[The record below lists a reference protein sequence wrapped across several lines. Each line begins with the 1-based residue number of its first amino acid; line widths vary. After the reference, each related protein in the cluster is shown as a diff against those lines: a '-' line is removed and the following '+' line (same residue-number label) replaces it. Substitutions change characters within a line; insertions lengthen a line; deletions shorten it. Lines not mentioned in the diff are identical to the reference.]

1 VVRREPIC
9 CVLYPGS
16 FNPIHY
22 GHIDIAQ
29 RALRVFDEVV
39 IAVYVHPGKA
49 DLFSGEERVAL
60 VSESFKN
67 EPRVRVAS
75 YNKLTVDYARDVGAF
90 AIVRGLRVFSDFEL
104 EFRMALANR
113 RLAPEIE
120 IVNLIAAEEHLH
132 ISSST
137 IREIASL
144 GGDVSSMAPPH
155 VVEALKRRF
164 AELEAKGANSSYM
177 VSLED

>member
-1 VVRREPIC
+1 MSSEVIKRA
-9 CVLYPGS
+9 LYPGS
-16 FNPIHY
+16 FNPVHF
-22 GHIDIAQ
+22 GHLDIAR

-39 IAVYVHPGKA
+39 VAIYVHPGKP
-49 DLFSGEERVAL
+49 DLFSVEERSALIREAL
-60 VSESFKN
+60 VD
-67 EPRVRVAS
+67 EPRIRVAS
-75 YNKLTVDYARDVGAF
+75 YNKLTVDYAKEVGAF

-120 IVNLIAAEEHLH
+120 IVNFIAAEEHLH

-144 GGDVSSMAPPH
+144 GGDVSSMTPPH
-155 VVEALKRRF
+155 VITALDRRF
-164 AELEAKGANSSYM
+164 AELKARGSNSSFM